1 MEFLTNWLWGFI
13 MCSIVLGGI
22 LGIFIFL
29 YYILTWLGAWALLFL
44 VPAGFGLAVAIA
56 EL

>member
-1 MEFLTNWLWGFI
+1 MEFLSNWLWGFI

-22 LGIFIFL
+22 LGISITFG
-29 YYILTWLGAWALLFL
+29 YILMWLGAWSLLFL
-44 VPAGFGLAVAIA
+44 VPALFGLAVAIA

>member
-1 MEFLTNWLWGFI
+1 MEFLANWLWGFI

-22 LGIFIFL
+22 AGIVIVVS
-29 YYILTWLGAWALLFL
+29 YILMWLGAWSLVLV
-44 VPAGFGLAVAIA
+44 VPALFGLGVALA